1 MDPVEWGP
9 AFWKTLHV
17 VAANYPERPAAC
29 DQTRYREWFRG
40 VGWVLPCA
48 GCSKFVAALCGA
60 SAQQQQQQ
68 QQQYH
73 HSTSSSSSSS
83 SSNQAQQQA
92 AHASSGAS
100 IISRECG

>member
-40 VGWVLPCA
+40 VGWVLPCV
-48 GCSKFVAALCGA
+48 GCSNKYRDLFAHGPTQMRASDLTSRRALFLWTVRMHNAVNMWQGKPQFPERQAVANYLA
-60 SAQQQQQQ
+60 
-68 QQQYH
+68 
-73 HSTSSSSSSS
+73 
-83 SSNQAQQQA
+83 
-92 AHASSGAS
+92 
-100 IISRECG
+100 